1 MTPLG
6 FKGLDIRSRP
16 LTFQLCVVAL
26 WPLVDPIKKTE
37 RQDEV
42 FARLLVGREVLLPP
56 IISYSS
62 SNTKGPS
69 ARARASYPGRNAAPH
84 HEWDSTI
91 EAFRL
96 FKADLCEVY
105 VISLAGQFG
114 SCGTIENMPSP
125 RRFPLVCQG
134 WTLKTKGR
142 S

>member
-1 MTPLG
+1 MSSTSNVASDRVRLGRLSEPVMTPLG

-16 LTFQLCVVAL
+16 LTFQLRVVAL

-56 IISYSS
+56 IISYGSP
-62 SNTKGPS
+62 NTKGPS

-91 EAFRL
+91 KAFRS
-96 FKADLCEVY
+96 FKANLREVY
-105 VISLAGQFG
+105 VIGLAVAEPG
-114 SCGTIENMPSP
+114 C
-125 RRFPLVCQG
+125 
-134 WTLKTKGR
+134 
-142 S
+142 

>member
-16 LTFQLCVVAL
+16 LTFQLRVVAL
-26 WPLVDPIKKTE
+26 LLVDPIKKTE

-62 SNTKGPS
+62 PNTKGPS

-91 EAFRL
+91 KAFRS
-96 FKADLCEVY
+96 FKANLREVY
-105 VISLAGQFG
+105 VIGLAVAEPG
-114 SCGTIENMPSP
+114 CVPDLDH
-125 RRFPLVCQG
+125 RAA
-134 WTLKTKGR
+134 
-142 S
+142 

>member
-62 SNTKGPS
+62 PNTKGPS

-91 EAFRL
+91 KAFRS
-96 FKADLCEVY
+96 FKANLREVY
-105 VISLAGQFG
+105 VIGLAVATCPPPVSLLCIRMSNLTRS
-114 SCGTIENMPSP
+114 SCE
-125 RRFPLVCQG
+125 L
-134 WTLKTKGR
+134 W
-142 S
+142 